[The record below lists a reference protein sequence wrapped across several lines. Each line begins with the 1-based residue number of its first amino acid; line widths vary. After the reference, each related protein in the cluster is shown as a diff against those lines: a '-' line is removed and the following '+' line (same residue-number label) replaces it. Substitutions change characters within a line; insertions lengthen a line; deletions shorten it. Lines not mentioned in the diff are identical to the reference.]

1 MKNYSFTTANVS
13 LLRNSFYNFY
23 LFWVC
28 FLSRKD
34 GAHFLFF
41 FCYSGAQS
49 TSFDLTLGCQLWTVS
64 FSPSVSSRRGPPSDT
79 WPNPLN
85 LWTHVLQP
93 KVTRRQRRSFRG
105 PLLTVIWRVCHVSPI
120 FSSCTSDPPPH
131 LLLLSCLITII
142 RKAFDTYSVEPF
154 SWIRLDDVDVLIRRY
169 TDADDR

>member
-1 MKNYSFTTANVS
+1 MFPFYAILFTTFIFLGLFS
-13 LLRNSFYNFY
+13 LSKRWSSFSF
-23 LFWVC
+23 F
-28 FLSRKD
+28 
-34 GAHFLFF
+34 FF

-120 FSSCTSDPPPH
+120 FSSCTSDPPPPSSSSSF
-131 LLLLSCLITII
+131 LL
-142 RKAFDTYSVEPF
+142 DYNNQEGV
-154 SWIRLDDVDVLIRRY
+154 RY
-169 TDADDR
+169 I